1 MSRFHKIIGCLFF
14 LVNFGLIWVISKVS
28 EIFVTLMRLD
38 ESNGYMLTDE
48 QERMYF
54 LIISIPMLL
63 IQSVLLLS
71 VFVYL
76 KNKQTKKSTLI
87 LNLVVHSLPFLWFVF
102 KVYQFTIIAY

>member
-1 MSRFHKIIGCLFF
+1 MSRFHKIIGILLF
-14 LVNFGLIWVISKVS
+14 LINFGLIWVISKIA
-28 EIFVTLMRLD
+28 EFFVTLMRLD

-54 LIISIPMLL
+54 LLISIPMFL

-76 KNKQTKKSTLI
+76 KNKQTKKSILI
-87 LNLVVHSLPFLWFVF
+87 MNVAVHSLPFLWFVF
-102 KVYQFTIIAY
+102 KAYQFTIIAS